1 MERARSL
8 LHSTEDTRAG
18 YLSSQ
23 ISGAISDQGR
33 GGGSNTAQPEA
44 SGDAQWKIMRVVQGE
59 YVVSRF
65 ADACLTTLL
74 GSCVATCLWD
84 PETKVGGMNHY
95 LLPGST
101 TNDAGQVRYGVN
113 AMELLVNGMLKR
125 GAHKSRLVAKI
136 FGGARMLNVTSD
148 IGDRNVTF
156 AKQFLADEGIAVVG
170 GSLGGTKGR
179 LIRFFPVDGRAM
191 QKFISTDELPPVEI
205 TPLDAPPVCES
216 SGTLE
221 LF

>member
-1 MERARSL
+1 MLGARSSVQRIAAVDATKAL
-8 LHSTEDTRAG
+8 PQDRGPSPSARSEQSVVNTSPEVTA
-18 YLSSQ
+18 
-23 ISGAISDQGR
+23 GAI
-33 GGGSNTAQPEA
+33 
-44 SGDAQWKIMRVVQGE
+44 WKTMRIIQGE

-65 ADACLTTLL
+65 SDACLTTLL

-95 LLPGST
+95 LLPGSGAR
-101 TNDAGQVRYGVN
+101 DADQLRYGVN

-136 FGGARMLNVTSD
+136 FGGASMLNVKSD
-148 IGDRNVTF
+148 IGARNVAF

-170 GSLGGTKGR
+170 GSLGGVKGR
-179 LIRFFPVDGRAM
+179 LIRFFPADGRAQ
-191 QKFISTDELPPVEI
+191 QKFIASEDLPVTEF
-205 TPLDAPPVCES
+205 APKPKSME
-216 SGTLE
+216 GANTGALE